1 MAAVVWL
8 VLGLALIGAELL
20 TLDFI
25 LVMLG
30 IGALVAGL
38 ATLLDAPVWL
48 AALVFTGVSVSL
60 LLGLRPVAKR
70 HFEVRGLDQGADL
83 LTGRKAVVVVEVSH
97 DGGQV
102 RMDGELWAAR
112 PHIREDQLAPG
123 THVVVAFVEGVTLH
137 VYPEEKVL

>member
-30 IGALVAGL
+30 IAALVAGL

-48 AALVFTGVSVSL
+48 AALVFAGASGL
-60 LLGLRPVAKR
+60 LLLTVRPLAKR
-70 HFEVRGLDQGADL
+70 HLEVRGLDQGADL
-83 LTGRKAVVVVEVSH
+83 LTGRTAVVVVEVSR

-112 PHIREDQLAPG
+112 PHVREDQLATG
-123 THVVVAFVEGVTLH
+123 THVVVAYVDGVTLH
-137 VYPEEKVL
+137 VYPEEKTL